1 MTKIRISTLEL
12 HFYHLSLYQNIK
24 YKCLQFQTNHI
35 NIMYVFFLPNLK
47 LQFQVHNSPKL
58 NNHIFSVKMEEGKF
72 FEIKI
77 VKFGLKIEIVQSNC
91 TYSIGYLIQTLILVS
106 CSSVITEGNSN
117 KHQ

>member
-1 MTKIRISTLEL
+1 MSKLDFFKEMFFPAYDKAIPWTASTSER
-12 HFYHLSLYQNIK
+12 S
-24 YKCLQFQTNHI
+24 
-35 NIMYVFFLPNLK
+35 
-47 LQFQVHNSPKL
+47 
-58 NNHIFSVKMEEGKF
+58 KMEEGKF

-77 VKFGLKIEIVQSNC
+77 VKFGLKIEIVPSNC